1 MSCRMNYD
9 LEVSGSAGIA
19 YDAGVLEISISGGA
33 YADIIDAGGS
43 WVTGGY
49 NQTGIN
55 GGFSNPLLPSRPN
68 WSGVSGGFVTTTVNL
83 PPSGVGQPVKLR
95 WRMGSDSSVTHA
107 GWRVDSVVI
116 SGGYACCVSAPA
128 VTSAVSRKTHGGA
141 GTFNVNLP
149 LTGTP
154 GIECR
159 SGQGAGSMDHQI
171 VVTFANS
178 VTVASAAVTSG
189 TGSVSGSPI
198 VAGNVVTVNL
208 TGITNSQTI
217 MVTLNNVNDGV
228 NMGNVVV
235 PMSVL
240 QGDTSGNGSVSS
252 TDVSQTKSQS
262 GQAVTVSNFREDV
275 VVNGSINAT
284 DVSAVKGKSGTALP

>member
-1 MSCRMNYD
+1 M
-9 LEVSGSAGIA
+9 
-19 YDAGVLEISISGGA
+19 
-33 YADIIDAGGS
+33 
-43 WVTGGY
+43 
-49 NQTGIN
+49 
-55 GGFSNPLLPSRPN
+55 
-68 WSGVSGGFVTTTVNL
+68 NL
-83 PPSGVGQPVKLR
+83 PALGIGQPVKLR
-95 WRMGSDSSVTHA
+95 WRMGSDNSVNHT
-107 GWRVDSVVI
+107 GWRVDNVSI
-116 SGGYACCVSAPA
+116 TGGYVCCQSAPA
-128 VTSAVSRKTHGGA
+128 VTNAVSRKAHGGA
-141 GTFNVNLP
+141 GNFDVPLP

-159 SGQGAGSMDHQI
+159 NGQGAGTDHKI
-171 VVTFANS
+171 VVTFVNP
-178 VTVASAAVTSG
+178 VTVGSASVTSG

-208 TGITNSQTI
+208 TGVTNAQTI
-217 MVTLNNVNDGV
+217 MVTLSGVNDGMS
-228 NMGNVVV
+228 MGNVVV